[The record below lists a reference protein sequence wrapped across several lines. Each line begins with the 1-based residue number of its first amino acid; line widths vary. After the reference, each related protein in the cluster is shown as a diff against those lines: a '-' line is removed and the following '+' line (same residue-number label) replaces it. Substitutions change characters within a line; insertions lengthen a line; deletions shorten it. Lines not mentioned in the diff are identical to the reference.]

1 MSEKVSIITA
11 SYNYDNLIPETIES
25 VLNQTYQNW
34 EMIIV
39 DDGSK
44 DNSVGVI
51 KSYCEKDN
59 RIKLYQH
66 ENGMNRGLAE
76 TLKLGISKAESD
88 WIIFLESDDT
98 IREDY
103 IEKKLEIIKKYPD
116 IKFIYNDVNL
126 FGDEERIREF
136 DSYFLDVQ
144 KDIKDLIFPVNI
156 SKYLEKKNIIPTFS
170 CAMLKKESL
179 DNVNFNPSIMA
190 YLDWY
195 LWSQIACKNEFYFIN
210 EKLTNWRIHK
220 KSYICKTN
228 TSINSYLYFVKC
240 QIKDNLQGGKYKFI
254 NRLNYFFKV
263 LKQFRKNL
271 ISIHINRK
279 EISLKILNRELLRKK
294 NEN

>member
-1 MSEKVSIITA
+1 MNNQVSIITA
-11 SYNYDNLIPETIES
+11 SYNYQDLIKETIDS
-25 VLNQTYQNW
+25 VLNQTYKNW

-44 DNSVGVI
+44 DNSVEVI
-51 KSYCEKDN
+51 KSYCEKNN
-59 RIKLYQH
+59 RIKLFQH
-66 ENGMNRGLAE
+66 KNGENRGLAE
-76 TLKLGISKAESD
+76 TLKLGISKAQND

-116 IKFIYNDVNL
+116 IKFIYNDINL

-170 CAMLKKESL
+170 CVMLKKESL

-190 YLDWY
+190 YLDGY